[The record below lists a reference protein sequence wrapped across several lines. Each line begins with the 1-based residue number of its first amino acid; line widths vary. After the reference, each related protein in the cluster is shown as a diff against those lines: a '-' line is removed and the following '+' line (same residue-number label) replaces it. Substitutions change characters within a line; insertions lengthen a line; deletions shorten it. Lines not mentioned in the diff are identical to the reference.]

1 MALKDILVHI
11 DHSPSCPARLD
22 VAINL
27 ARENDA
33 HLAGLYVI
41 GLAPIHQYAEA
52 DLGPELIEAHDR
64 YMREASKEA
73 EQMFKERIG
82 GAGLDAEWRSVEG
95 NVSETVALNARY
107 ADLAI
112 LGQRNVE
119 RLDPGTAPEM
129 PEHTVLDVGRPVLI
143 VPHGGEFPA
152 IGKRVIVAWKPNRG
166 GARAVND
173 SLVFLKKAEKILILS
188 VNPRGGI
195 SGGGE
200 TPGDDIARH
209 LARHGIDAEV
219 AQVTKEELSGGE
231 VLLARAAEV
240 GADLR
245 VRGALGACSAR
256 GSASSS
262 VTRSILAEMTL
273 PVLISR

>member
-11 DHSPSCPARLD
+11 DNSPSCPARLD

-27 ARENDA
+27 ARENGA

-73 EQMFKERIG
+73 EQMFKQRIE

-129 PEHTVLDVGRPVLI
+129 PEHTVLDVGRPVLL
-143 VPHGGEFPA
+143 VPHSGEFPA
-152 IGKRVIVAWKPNRG
+152 IGKRVFVAWKANRG
-166 GARAVND
+166 AARAVND
-173 SLVFLKKAEKILILS
+173 SLGFLKKAEKILILS

-195 SGGGE
+195 SAAGDV
-200 TPGDDIARH
+200 PGDDIARH
-209 LARHGIDAEV
+209 LARHGIDAEAAHV
-219 AQVTKEELSGGE
+219 GKEELSVGE
-231 VLLARAAEV
+231 MLLSRAAEF
-240 GADLR
+240 GADLL
-245 VRGALGACSAR
+245 VMGAFGHSRWRSMILG
-256 GSASSS
+256 G
-262 VTRSILAEMTL
+262 VTRRILADMTL

>member
-1 MALKDILVHI
+1 M
-11 DHSPSCPARLD
+11 
-22 VAINL
+22 
-27 ARENDA
+27 
-33 HLAGLYVI
+33 
-41 GLAPIHQYAEA
+41 
-52 DLGPELIEAHDR
+52 IEAHDR

-73 EQMFKERIG
+73 EQMFKERIED
-82 GAGLDAEWRSVEG
+82 AGLDAEWRSVEG
-95 NVSETVALNARY
+95 NVSESVALNARY

-129 PEHTVLDVGRPVLI
+129 PEHTVLDVGRPVLV

-152 IGKRVIVAWKPNRG
+152 IGKRVFVAWKANRG
-166 GARAVND
+166 AARAVND
-173 SLVFLKKAEKILILS
+173 SLVFLKKAEKILVLS

-200 TPGDDIARH
+200 VPAADIARH

-219 AQVTKEELSGGE
+219 AQVAKEELSVGE
-231 VLLARAAEV
+231 MLLSRAAEF
-240 GADLR
+240 GADLL
-245 VRGALGACSAR
+245 VMGAFGRSRWRSMILG
-256 GSASSS
+256 G
-262 VTRSILAEMTL
+262 VTRRILTDMTL

>member
-1 MALKDILVHI
+1 MALKDVLVHI
-11 DHSPSCPARLD
+11 DNSPSCPARLD

-27 ARENDA
+27 ARENGA

-73 EQMFKERIG
+73 EQMFKQRIE

-129 PEHTVLDVGRPVLI
+129 PEHTVLDVGRPVLV

-152 IGKRVIVAWKPNRG
+152 LGKRVIVAWKPNRG

-173 SLVFLKKAEKILILS
+173 SLVFLKKAEKVLVLS

-195 SGGGE
+195 SGGGDV
-200 TPGDDIARH
+200 PGADIARH

-219 AQVTKEELSGGE
+219 AQVTKEELSVGE
-231 VLLARAAEV
+231 MLLSRAAEF
-240 GADLR
+240 GADLL
-245 VRGALGACSAR
+245 VMGAFGRSRWRSMILG
-256 GSASSS
+256 G
-262 VTRSILAEMTL
+262 VTRNILGNMTI